1 MEIRIY
7 KGCDYRAVKGRLIQE
22 CSASAQGARGMV
34 GYYHFPELDRYAWCF
49 VPAYS
54 AGDFQDARSP
64 RNYESLQEASDGFA
78 EWAAR

>member
-1 MEIRIY
+1 
-7 KGCDYRAVKGRLIQE
+7 
-22 CSASAQGARGMV
+22 MV